1 LDAKKPTSIA
11 GYIRSAPKQGQAHL
25 RKLYA
30 ICKEVAPEAEETI
43 KWNVPFV
50 IEPRFLFS
58 FNACKAHCNFVPS
71 QAALKK
77 FARELKAHKTTANF
91 LQIPYDQPV
100 PEDLVRR
107 MARFQLGQ
115 VKKRKSDGFWQ

>member
-1 LDAKKPTSIA
+1 MNSKKPTSIA
-11 GYIRSAPKQGQAHL
+11 EYIKSSPKAGQPHL

-30 ICKEVAPEAEETI
+30 ICKEVAPDAQEAI
-43 KWNVPFV
+43 KWNVPFF

-77 FARELKAHKTTANF
+77 FAKELKAHRTTANF
-91 LQIPYDQPV
+91 LQIPYDAPV
-100 PEDLVRR
+100 PEDLVRKL
-107 MARFQLGQ
+107 AQFQLEQ
-115 VKKRKSDGFWQ
+115 VRKRKTDGFWE